1 MTIAIVAP
9 TSVGARGMHVDLVV
23 VVIVML
29 LLLLLLLLNFKPGED
44 RGSQT
49 CLCRCVHEKVVLT
62 GENSSTLQSSA

>member
-1 MTIAIVAP
+1 MAIAIVAP

-29 LLLLLLLLNFKPGED
+29 LLLLLLLNFKPGED

-49 CLCRCVHEKVVLT
+49 CLCRCAHEKVVLT

>member
-1 MTIAIVAP
+1 MAIAIVAP

-23 VVIVML
+23 VVIVM
-29 LLLLLLLLNFKPGED
+29 LLLLLLNFKPGED